1 MEQKKRRG
9 RPPLSKEEKLRR
21 KEIRE
26 AEKAKKLRKKEVL
39 KKSRRKTVTDIIKET
54 KDQIVAESSP
64 LVMSEQVQDA
74 IEDISL
80 VPMVDLQNIDLDNF
94 SKAYNE
100 QAAILSSKI
109 YDLEEE
115 FHIMEA
121 QMHRLTKV
129 MEKLAIE
136 RKLMKQLNREEQ
148 DLLYQNEQKLI
159 AIDQQG
165 YQYQADLPL
174 PDWVLKIGQHLNQ
187 KPNELIVTKE
197 ITTYKYKLQNRS
209 EQLIQLDTE
218 LGDISLV
225 NLYMGNFSD
234 TLKKTIE
241 EYRKLRI
248 DIGQEF
254 RNKREWMKRNQ
265 VQMDAGQIM
274 EAFSQNVSRINQI
287 GQDFQEV
294 MQGSKKTIN
303 EKFTQFDQMQKRL
316 LFEKSDANRAYEFDS
331 MFTEMFQSIDYKN
344 K

>member
-9 RPPLSKEEKLRR
+9 RPPLSEEEKLRR
-21 KEIRE
+21 KEARE
-26 AEKAKKLRKKEVL
+26 AEKAKKLRRKQLQKKA
-39 KKSRRKTVTDIIKET
+39 KRKTVTDIIKET
-54 KDQIVAESSP
+54 KDQIVAESNQ
-64 LVMSEQVQDA
+64 LVLSEQVQDA

-80 VPMVDLQNIDLDNF
+80 VPMVDLENMDLDQF
-94 SKAYNE
+94 STAYNQ
-100 QAAILSSKI
+100 QATILSSKI
-109 YDLEEE
+109 SDLEEE
-115 FHIMEA
+115 FQIMEA
-121 QMHRLTKV
+121 RMNRLTKV
-129 MEKLAIE
+129 MEKLGIE
-136 RKLMKQLNREEQ
+136 RRLMKQLNHEEE

-159 AIDQQG
+159 KIDQEG

-197 ITTYKYKLQNRS
+197 ITTYRYKLQNRS
-209 EQLIQLDTE
+209 EQLIQLDTA

-225 NLYMGNFSD
+225 SLYLSNLSD

-254 RNKREWMKRNQ
+254 QNKREWMKRNQ
-265 VQMDAGQIM
+265 VQIDADQIM
-274 EAFSQNVSRINQI
+274 EAFSQNVSKINQI
-287 GQDFQEV
+287 GQDFKEV
-294 MQGSKKTIN
+294 MRGSKKTIN

-316 LFEKSDANRAYEFDS
+316 LFEKSEANKAYKFDS
-331 MFTEMFQSIDYKN
+331 MFTEMFQSMEYKN